1 LTALSNF
8 NTGFANQ
15 DLKIESFMKNKK
27 WFCFAAAIAF
37 LLVNKFS
44 YAQKENE
51 INKKLVQVWFMHLA
65 SHDTVALAAMYTD
78 TALIESPT
86 WEGTKKGPS
95 AIREMYS
102 RYFTSSP
109 DLAHSMIQVFTNDK
123 TVVIEYSF
131 SGTMTNLEGTSPEY
145 MRGKKY
151 TLKACTRMN
160 IENGKIAGQAYYFDQ
175 VAFLRQVGFFDQ
187 K

>member
-1 LTALSNF
+1 
-8 NTGFANQ
+8 
-15 DLKIESFMKNKK
+15 MKNKK
-27 WFCFAAAIAF
+27 WICFAAAIAF

-51 INKKLVQVWFMHLA
+51 SNKKLVQVWFKNLA

-78 TALIESPT
+78 SALIESPN
-86 WEGTKKGPS
+86 WEGTKKGAS

-109 DLAHSMIQVFTNDK
+109 DLAHSMIHVFTNDK

-145 MRGKKY
+145 VRRLRAASLFSDQLEQEKLIDRFFRKRIFYHHAKSFVYGG
-151 TLKACTRMN
+151 TGSKAQRHY
-160 IENGKIAGQAYYFDQ
+160 GQI
-175 VAFLRQVGFFDQ
+175 
-187 K
+187 